1 MSADNGTSATEQENS
16 RNVIGISFGNS
27 YSSIAYTNAA
37 DGKAEVIAD
46 PDGDRQIPTVLSYV
60 AGEEFHGAQAKAQI
74 VRNPRNTTAFFRD
87 FLGKSFKEIDPS
99 ANHSSAHPIE
109 HDGGK
114 TAAFQV
120 QEKEVAEGQ
129 EGEKSTLS
137 VSEVATRHIRRL
149 AQAAGD
155 YLGKQIN
162 AAVITVPSDFTDAQK
177 EALTMAAKN
186 AGIEVLQYIPEPV
199 AALLAYDAK
208 IQSAGESN
216 PAQQDKVVVVADL
229 GGTRSDIAVLASR
242 NGIYTTLAT
251 AHDYEFGGASLDKVL
266 VEYAAKEF
274 LKKNKNAKDPRTNE
288 RSLSKLTLEAEAV
301 KKALSIGQSAN
312 FSIESLIDGIDF
324 TLTVNRTRFELL
336 ANKIF
341 ASFTRL
347 VQGAVQKADLDILD
361 VDQILL
367 SGGTSHI
374 PKIASNLQSAFPET
388 TVVVAP
394 STTPSAVNPS
404 ELTARGAAIQAS
416 LISEFEPADVKENT
430 ETVVTVTPHLQN
442 AIGIVSG
449 DDQFS
454 VIVPADTPA
463 PARRTALIP
472 VPQGGDVLIKLAEGM
487 SEIKVTQEEKP
498 ATNGKKD
505 DDEDDSDEDDSD
517 DEPEEI
523 REKVYKTG
531 KPLAEFAIKGVKA
544 KGQVEVQINI
554 AADLTL
560 TIVAKEKGGK
570 GGVRGVIEAGKATS
584 NGSA

>member
-1 MSADNGTSATEQENS
+1 MSADNETEQQSS

-27 YSSIAYTNAA
+27 YSSIAYTNSA

-60 AGEEFHGAQAKAQI
+60 SGEEFTGAQAKAQV
-74 VRNPRNTTAFFRD
+74 VRNPRNTIAFFRD

-114 TAAFQV
+114 TVAFQV
-120 QEKEVAEGQ
+120 QEKEVPEGG

-149 AQAAGD
+149 AQSAGD

-162 AAVITVPSDFTDAQK
+162 AAVITVPSDYTDAQK
-177 EALTMAAKN
+177 EALTTAAKN
-186 AGIEVLQYIPEPV
+186 AGIEVLQFIPEPV

-208 IQSAGESN
+208 IQASGESQ
-216 PAQQDKVVVVADL
+216 PSQQDKIVVVADL
-229 GGTRSDIAVLASR
+229 GGTRSDIAVVASR

-251 AHDYEFGGASLDKVL
+251 AHDYEFAGVSLDKVL
-266 VEYAAKEF
+266 IEYAAKEF
-274 LKKNKNAKDPRTNE
+274 LKKNKSAKDPRENE

-312 FSIESLIDGIDF
+312 FSIESLVDGIDF
-324 TLTVNRTRFELL
+324 TLSVNRTRFELL
-336 ANKIF
+336 GNKVF
-341 ASFTRL
+341 GAFTRL
-347 VQGAVQKADLDILD
+347 IQSAVQKADLDVLD

-374 PKIASNLQSAFPET
+374 PKIASNLQSAFPEST
-388 TVVVAP
+388 FVVAP
-394 STTPSAVNPS
+394 STSPSAVNPS
-404 ELTARGAAIQAS
+404 ELTSRGAAIQAS

-430 ETVVTVTPHLQN
+430 EAVVTVTPHLQN
-442 AIGIVSG
+442 AIGLVSG
-449 DDQFS
+449 DNQFS

-463 PARRTALIP
+463 PARRTAQIS
-472 VPQGGDVLIKLAEGM
+472 VPQGGDVLIKLAEGVR
-487 SEIKVTQEEKP
+487 EIKVTQEEKP
-498 ATNGKKD
+498 ATNGNK
-505 DDEDDSDEDDSD
+505 DEDDSDEDSD
-517 DEPEEI
+517 DEPEET
-523 REKVYKTG
+523 REKVYKAG
-531 KPLAEFAIKGVKA
+531 KPLAELAIKGVKA
-544 KGQVEVQINI
+544 KGQVEVQINV

-560 TIVAKEKGGK
+560 TVVAKEKGGK